1 MAINSKIHIIFFI
14 FLTNNVHF
22 LKILLDN
29 LIFFLFP
36 KFLELFLGAVAP
48 LGLAM
53 SVRPSVRP
61 LTLLKYEL
69 YASVLRI

>member
-36 KFLELFLGAVAP
+36 KFLELFSP
-48 LGLAM
+48 LKHSFQCLKLKNGLKEHFFGT
-53 SVRPSVRP
+53 PS
-61 LTLLKYEL
+61 K
-69 YASVLRI
+69 